1 MAYSKFV
8 VRLLVVVICLCST
21 CSFKNN
27 HLWTYRDEH
36 KLPPDLKITG
46 TLYFC
51 SQASSLT
58 SPVMKVL
65 MLSLSTDPG
74 LNSND
79 ESIATES
86 LPPPLPTISNLPTIY
101 IGSRSSSLF
110 SPVTSTEL
118 YNTRQSFFEHTVFLI
133 CLILLMTTAIAILAA
148 WMLLLIPL
156 LSYITVSSICE
167 TLGLPP
173 IYILK
178 TLKMK
183 VREVHQFGEHRILPT
198 GVWILYSDSKV
209 HVGT

>member
-1 MAYSKFV
+1 M
-8 VRLLVVVICLCST
+8 
-21 CSFKNN
+21 
-27 HLWTYRDEH
+27 
-36 KLPPDLKITG
+36 
-46 TLYFC
+46 
-51 SQASSLT
+51 
-58 SPVMKVL
+58 
-65 MLSLSTDPG
+65 
-74 LNSND
+74 
-79 ESIATES
+79 
-86 LPPPLPTISNLPTIY
+86 PPPLPTISNLPTIY

-198 GVWILYSDSKV
+198 GVWILHSDSKV
-209 HVGT
+209 TLPLHKHFNLWLIKARQVVLT